1 MVQAAAAAAARRV
14 CAVGRLR
21 AVPTVDTVATVMME
35 LLAMRLA
42 VNAAHHVVGV
52 LVLLVLVLQV
62 WIERWCR
69 EK

>member
-1 MVQAAAAAAARRV
+1 M
-14 CAVGRLR
+14 CAVGLR
-21 AVPTVDTVATVMME
+21 AVPAVDTVATVMME

-52 LVLLVLVLQV
+52 LVLLLLVLQV